1 MGQAEAL
8 DATLTQHVCT
18 IHATAAGAPPGGGPA
33 WDALLRHYGIAP
45 FGPQERT
52 MIVQG
57 MRLSRGAVPAE
68 VRVVL
73 QGLQAW
79 AGQQLCAFGQDPS
92 AQALRQRV
100 AELVDRE
107 TSAYERMLGIPPP
120 MSCPTRT
127 GPPTPMEPAPPV
139 APSLSSIF
147 ANAQQT
153 SKEVPWAGQKYKVVA
168 TLTCVYCGG
177 PQEQPMDFMCRYCRR
192 PIAGTIKPTQ

>member
-8 DATLTQHVCT
+8 DATLTQHVSA
-18 IHATAAGAPPGGGPA
+18 IHGAAAAAPAGGGAA
-33 WDALLRHYGIAP
+33 WDALLAHYGIAP
-45 FGPQERT
+45 LGPQERT

-79 AGQQLCAFGQDPS
+79 AGQQLSALGADPS
-92 AQALRQRV
+92 AGALRQRV

-107 TSAYERMLGIPPP
+107 TSAYERMLGIAPPPP
-120 MSCPTRT
+120 M
-127 GPPTPMEPAPPV
+127 EQAPAPV